1 MYKNTV
7 IVAAIVF
14 ITLFTASVTT
24 FSQEEKV
31 KQIILTDFIKQ
42 YSDYGQ
48 HDDPAYRETYN
59 VLNLFDNQVN
69 TTYSFWSQLGDAGF
83 VADLKGPMDQQV
95 CSAELYVFNP
105 QNSPFVLRFGE
116 REITGSLDSTVKKID
131 IPSCVKQVD
140 EISFDVD
147 GSTSTD
153 LESAKWTTIEEI
165 KLFTKDIIPP
175 VCPPNTKW
183 DPNTQKCVPI
193 DPPPVNNGTNITNST
208 LTFNVSGSTI
218 TINADETSKII
229 IPQKQSIIPE
239 NQPIIEENDEDD
251 KKDKKKKGKDKN

>member
-14 ITLFTASVTT
+14 ITLFTASVTS
-24 FSQEEKV
+24 FSQKEEI

-48 HDDPAYRETYN
+48 HTDPPYREIYN
-59 VLNLFDNQVN
+59 VLNLFDNKVN
-69 TTYSFWSQLGDAGF
+69 TSYSFWSQLGDSGF

-95 CSAELYVFNP
+95 CGAELYVFNP
-105 QNSPFVLRFGE
+105 QNSPFVLRLGDK
-116 REITGSLDSTVKKID
+116 EITGSLDSTVKKID
-131 IPSCVKQVD
+131 IPDCVKQVNK
-140 EISFDVD
+140 ISFDVD

-153 LESAKWTTIEEI
+153 LESAKWTTMEEI
-165 KLFTKDIIPP
+165 KLFTKEIIPP

-183 DPNTQKCVPI
+183 DSNTQKCVPI
-193 DPPPVNNGTNITNST
+193 DPPVNNGTNITNST

-218 TINADETSKII
+218 TINADETSKVI
-229 IPQKQSIIPE
+229 IPQKQSIIPQE
-239 NQPIIEENDEDD
+239 QTEIPDDDDKND
-251 KKDKKKKGKDKN
+251 KKDKKRDKN